1 MHVPVGT
8 PYSIAPECLSGA
20 YTVQCD
26 LWSVGVLT
34 FTLLT
39 GQPPFTGRCVTQLL
53 MWRLV
58 QLLMLYGHVVAMDC
72 RASYGHGMQYGMICN
87 GYTSCAV
94 YVPLHG
100 CGNCS
105 STVSIS

>member
-1 MHVPVGT
+1 MANLPGFVVISPFASIDRSIAGKTKDQVMHVPVGT

-39 GQPPFTGRCVTQLL
+39 GQPPFTGRCVC
-53 MWRLV
+53 V
-58 QLLMLYGHVVAMDC
+58 CV
-72 RASYGHGMQYGMICN
+72 
-87 GYTSCAV
+87 
-94 YVPLHG
+94 
-100 CGNCS
+100 
-105 STVSIS
+105 